1 MERFDL
7 KNGALRLT
15 EQPGLAYRVETGR
28 VLVFLMP
35 WREKK
40 TGRRFLLAEVGPGA
54 LVPSLC
60 WEDDV
65 QGSWIFGLSALEEAS
80 LTCWA
85 ASEGEREEA
94 QVSFARAAGV
104 RLLDAEAFAEQ
115 MVERYN
121 MNLVKE
127 EVYFY
132 ASSQERKA
140 TYQRGI
146 SLVLRLFRKP
156 TLGQEEESG
165 NRVYDAAAFL
175 CQRQGIPI
183 APFDTVRESCGRRF
197 DLQAVARVSHF
208 SAREIRLEEQWY
220 RQDIGPTIVTTKE
233 RGVPVVCL
241 PRGAGRYVAYDLT
254 AKTKQRVTPAYA
266 ATLEDRGTMFYRP
279 FPAKKLG
286 LWDLVR
292 FGFSQTY
299 RRDWLATWAMALVGV
314 LIGLLLPTAAQL
326 LYDRLIPLGEY
337 QPVFQMGAAL
347 LACVLGNLAFTL
359 VKNFTAFRSTS
370 SLRYAVQNAVYDR
383 LFRLPESFLERYDSA
398 DLAQRAIG
406 ITILLEKLSDL
417 YSGCLL
423 SAVFSLSYF
432 AAMARF
438 SPGLTWAAAGMLLPV
453 LLAMALLGLGKLR
466 YETRIVEEDTAGS
479 SALYQLISGISKI
492 RIAGVENRAVC
503 EYLEPYTRSKA
514 LRQKKQ
520 RLTIAAQTISGA
532 AQGLFLLGFALVAAG
547 AGGQLSVGS
556 FVGFTTAFGTASA
569 ALLSLGDSL
578 LELTAAAPLY
588 RRGKLLLDTL
598 PEGEEEGRPSRMMPG
613 ALTGEIE
620 VSNLQF
626 SYGDT
631 EENVLKGVSFHIR
644 PGEYVG
650 IVGPSGSGKSTLLK
664 LLLGFEEPQNGR
676 IYYDG
681 RDLDS
686 LDKREL
692 RKKFG
697 VVLQD
702 GKLIAG
708 SIYENITI
716 MAPGA
721 PVEKVE
727 QVLRDVDLAE
737 DIQRMPMGL
746 HTILDEDSE
755 VISGGQCQRIL
766 IARAI
771 LNKPKILYFDEAT
784 SALDNVSQA
793 TVCKS
798 LEKLR
803 ATRVVVAHRLSTV
816 KDCDRILFLED
827 GRLVE
832 EGPYE
837 ELMARKGRFYQ
848 MARRQMA

>member
-1 MERFDL
+1 MDRFDL

-156 TLGQEEESG
+156 VLGQEEESG

-220 RQDIGPTIVTTKE
+220 RQDIGPVIVTTKE

-438 SPGLTWAAAGMLLPV
+438 SPGLTWSAAGMLLPV
-453 LLAMALLGLGKLR
+453 LLAMALLGW
-466 YETRIVEEDTAGS
+466 GS
-479 SALYQLISGISKI
+479 SAM
-492 RIAGVENRAVC
+492 R
-503 EYLEPYTRSKA
+503 P
-514 LRQKKQ
+514 
-520 RLTIAAQTISGA
+520 
-532 AQGLFLLGFALVAAG
+532 
-547 AGGQLSVGS
+547 
-556 FVGFTTAFGTASA
+556 ASW
-569 ALLSLGDSL
+569 
-578 LELTAAAPLY
+578 
-588 RRGKLLLDTL
+588 RRT
-598 PEGEEEGRPSRMMPG
+598 P
-613 ALTGEIE
+613 
-620 VSNLQF
+620 
-626 SYGDT
+626 
-631 EENVLKGVSFHIR
+631 
-644 PGEYVG
+644 
-650 IVGPSGSGKSTLLK
+650 
-664 LLLGFEEPQNGR
+664 
-676 IYYDG
+676 
-681 RDLDS
+681 
-686 LDKREL
+686 
-692 RKKFG
+692 
-697 VVLQD
+697 
-702 GKLIAG
+702 
-708 SIYENITI
+708 
-716 MAPGA
+716 PGA
-721 PVEKVE
+721 PSCTSSSPASRKSASPGW
-727 QVLRDVDLAE
+727 R
-737 DIQRMPMGL
+737 
-746 HTILDEDSE
+746 T
-755 VISGGQCQRIL
+755 
-766 IARAI
+766 ARCASTWSPTPAPRPCGR
-771 LNKPKILYFDEAT
+771 KS
-784 SALDNVSQA
+784 SAS
-793 TVCKS
+793 
-798 LEKLR
+798 
-803 ATRVVVAHRLSTV
+803 
-816 KDCDRILFLED
+816 
-827 GRLVE
+827 
-832 EGPYE
+832 P
-837 ELMARKGRFYQ
+837 
-848 MARRQMA
+848 

>member
-40 TGRRFLLAEVGPGA
+40 TGRRF
-54 LVPSLC
+54 
-60 WEDDV
+60 
-65 QGSWIFGLSALEEAS
+65 
-80 LTCWA
+80 
-85 ASEGEREEA
+85 
-94 QVSFARAAGV
+94 
-104 RLLDAEAFAEQ
+104 
-115 MVERYN
+115 
-121 MNLVKE
+121 
-127 EVYFY
+127 
-132 ASSQERKA
+132 
-140 TYQRGI
+140 
-146 SLVLRLFRKP
+146 
-156 TLGQEEESG
+156 
-165 NRVYDAAAFL
+165 
-175 CQRQGIPI
+175 
-183 APFDTVRESCGRRF
+183 

-220 RQDIGPTIVTTKE
+220 RQDIGPVIAVTKE

-514 LRQKKQ
+514 LRQKRQ
-520 RLTIAAQTISGA
+520 RLTI
-532 AQGLFLLGFALVAAG
+532 
-547 AGGQLSVGS
+547 
-556 FVGFTTAFGTASA
+556 A

-613 ALTGEIE
+613 TLTGEIE

-664 LLLGFEEPQNGR
+664 PLLGFEEPQNGR

-746 HTILDEDSE
+746 HTILDEDSQ

>member
-94 QVSFARAAGV
+94 QVSFAQAAGV

-156 TLGQEEESG
+156 VLGQEEESG

-220 RQDIGPTIVTTKE
+220 RQDIGPVIVTTKE

-299 RRDWLATWAMALVGV
+299 RRDWLATWAMVLVGV

-520 RLTIAAQTISGA
+520 RLTIAA
-532 AQGLFLLGFALVAAG
+532 
-547 AGGQLSVGS
+547 
-556 FVGFTTAFGTASA
+556 
-569 ALLSLGDSL
+569 LLSLGDSL
-578 LELTAAAPLY
+578 LELTATAPLY

-613 ALTGEIE
+613 SLTGEIE

-746 HTILDEDSE
+746 HTILDEDSQ

>member
-1 MERFDL
+1 MEQLTL
-7 KNGALRLT
+7 KNGALCLT
-15 EQPGLAYRVETGR
+15 KQENLVYQVKEGR

-35 WREKK
+35 FRDGK
-40 TGRRFLLAEVGPGA
+40 TGRRFLLTELEPGT
-54 LVPSLC
+54 VIPSLC
-60 WEDDV
+60 WDGGE
-65 QGSWIFGLSALEEAS
+65 QGTWIFGLAPLEQAVLESREASPEELEEIRV
-80 LTCWA
+80 T
-85 ASEGEREEA
+85 
-94 QVSFARAAGV
+94 FAGLAGV
-104 RLLDAEAFAEQ
+104 KLFDAQDFPEQ

-132 ASSQERKA
+132 ASAREQEA
-140 TYQRGI
+140 TYQKGLHMI
-146 SLVLRLFRKP
+146 LGLFRRP

-165 NRVYDAAAFL
+165 SKIYDAAAFL
-175 CQRQGIPI
+175 CRRQGIPI
-183 APFDTVRESCGRRF
+183 APFETVRDCCGRRF
-197 DLQAVARVSHF
+197 DLDGIARVSHF
-208 SAREIRLEEQWY
+208 SAREIRLEPGWY
-220 RQDIGPTIVTTKE
+220 TQDIGPVIAYTKE
-233 RGVPVVCL
+233 RQAPVVCL
-241 PRGAGRYVAYDLT
+241 PKGPGRYLAYNLS
-254 AKTKQRVTPAYA
+254 AKTKTKVNAAYA
-266 ATLEDRGTMFYRP
+266 QTLEDRGDMVYRP
-279 FPAKKLG
+279 FSAKKLN
-286 LWDLVR
+286 LWDLLR
-292 FGFSQTY
+292 FGVRQSY
-299 RRDWLATWAMALVGV
+299 RRDWIGSWVLALLGALVGL
-314 LIGLLLPTAAQL
+314 LIPTAAQL
-326 LYDRLIPLGEY
+326 LYDRLIPLGNEAAVY
-337 QPVFQMGAAL
+337 QLGAVI
-347 LACVLGNLAFTL
+347 LACVLGNLTFTL

-383 LFRLPESFLERYDSA
+383 LFRLPENFLERYDSA

-423 SAVFSLSYF
+423 SAVFSLFYF
-432 AAMARF
+432 IRMAQF
-438 SPGLTWAAAGMLLPV
+438 SGALTWVAVGMLVPFLAVIAV
-453 LLAMALLGLGKLR
+453 LGVCKLK
-466 YETRIVEEDTAGS
+466 YESQIAEWDSKGS
-479 SALYQLISGISKI
+479 SMLYQLVSGISKI

-503 EYLEPYTRSKA
+503 EYLEPYTRSKQ
-514 LRQKKQ
+514 LRQKKE
-520 RLTIAAQTISGA
+520 RLTIAAQTISGG
-532 AQGLFLLGFALVAAG
+532 AQALFLMGFALMV
-547 AGGQLSVGS
+547 AGGGLSLSIGS

-569 ALLSLGDSL
+569 ALLSLAGAL
-578 LELTAAAPLY
+578 LELTQTAPLY
-588 RRGKLLLDTL
+588 RRAKLLLDAL

-613 ALTGEIE
+613 TLSGEIE

-626 SYGDT
+626 SYGET
-631 EENVLKGVSFHIR
+631 EEPVLKGVSFHIK

-681 RDLDS
+681 RDLEG

-702 GKLIAG
+702 GQLIAG

-716 MAPGA
+716 MAPGTPA
-721 PVEKVE
+721 PKVE

-737 DIQRMPMGL
+737 DIERMPMGL
-746 HTILDEDSE
+746 HTILDEDSQ
-755 VISGGQCQRIL
+755 VISGGQRQRIL

-793 TVCKS
+793 TVCQS

-803 ATRVVVAHRLSTV
+803 ATRIVVAHRLSTV
-816 KDCDRILFLED
+816 KNCDRILFLEE

-832 EGPYE
+832 EGTYE
-837 ELMARKGRFYQ
+837 EMMAKKGKFYE
-848 MARRQMA
+848 MARRQLA

>member
-1 MERFDL
+1 MSR
-7 KNGALRLT
+7 A
-15 EQPGLAYRVETGR
+15 
-28 VLVFLMP
+28 
-35 WREKK
+35 
-40 TGRRFLLAEVGPGA
+40 
-54 LVPSLC
+54 
-60 WEDDV
+60 
-65 QGSWIFGLSALEEAS
+65 SWIFGLSALEEAS
-80 LTCWA
+80 LTCWE

-94 QVSFARAAGV
+94 QVSFAQAAGV

-156 TLGQEEESG
+156 VLGQEEESG

-220 RQDIGPTIVTTKE
+220 RQDIGPVIVTTKE

-466 YETRIVEEDTAGS
+466 YTLATPIDQEVDEGCFCECMFLLADAFDFLNQILDASQDTEKAKELLRQMQEVLEDQLRQVQEEAGAAEQDNDAS
-479 SALYQLISGISKI
+479 LEHRDSEPAEDAGPQELGDDELEDISG
-492 RIAGVENRAVC
+492 G
-503 EYLEPYTRSKA
+503 
-514 LRQKKQ
+514 
-520 RLTIAAQTISGA
+520 
-532 AQGLFLLGFALVAAG
+532 
-547 AGGQLSVGS
+547 
-556 FVGFTTAFGTASA
+556 
-569 ALLSLGDSL
+569 
-578 LELTAAAPLY
+578 
-588 RRGKLLLDTL
+588 
-598 PEGEEEGRPSRMMPG
+598 
-613 ALTGEIE
+613 
-620 VSNLQF
+620 
-626 SYGDT
+626 
-631 EENVLKGVSFHIR
+631 
-644 PGEYVG
+644 
-650 IVGPSGSGKSTLLK
+650 GPSGRHS
-664 LLLGFEEPQNGR
+664 
-676 IYYDG
+676 
-681 RDLDS
+681 
-686 LDKREL
+686 
-692 RKKFG
+692 
-697 VVLQD
+697 
-702 GKLIAG
+702 
-708 SIYENITI
+708 
-716 MAPGA
+716 
-721 PVEKVE
+721 
-727 QVLRDVDLAE
+727 
-737 DIQRMPMGL
+737 
-746 HTILDEDSE
+746 
-755 VISGGQCQRIL
+755 
-766 IARAI
+766 
-771 LNKPKILYFDEAT
+771 
-784 SALDNVSQA
+784 
-793 TVCKS
+793 
-798 LEKLR
+798 
-803 ATRVVVAHRLSTV
+803 
-816 KDCDRILFLED
+816 
-827 GRLVE
+827 
-832 EGPYE
+832 
-837 ELMARKGRFYQ
+837 
-848 MARRQMA
+848 RRR